1 MRLKTKNCF
10 ALLGASLILGYT
22 IYSIQNPDTS
32 SEHAANVAFAVMQRL
47 IGAIATVANATHI
60 VIN

>member
-1 MRLKTKNCF
+1 MRLNIKNWL
-10 ALLGASLILGYT
+10 ALLGASLFLGYT
-22 IYSIQNPDTS
+22 IYSFQNPDTS
-32 SEHAANVAFAVMQRL
+32 SEHVANIASGVMQKL